1 MRAIVCRE
9 YGPPEVLKVAEVP
22 RPTPGDDEV
31 LLAVRAAGVN
41 PLDSHMSRGR
51 PFIGRLFFGLRRP
64 KDPRCGRDVAGVVE
78 EVGRNVTDLA
88 PGDAVFGACRGAF
101 AELACAQ
108 ASSLVRKPANVSFA
122 PAGAVAVA
130 GYTALQGLRD
140 RGRLQAGQKVLV
152 HAAAG
157 GVGSFAVQIAK
168 ALGAETTGVASAQN
182 LDLVRSLGADD
193 VIDRGREDFTRL
205 DRRWD
210 LILDCWANRPL
221 REVRR
226 ALAPGGAYVA
236 VGGPVGSVAAILAS
250 ALGAAILTRFTGQ
263 RFVQFLA
270 RANRADLETLRELL
284 ESGKLTPFV
293 DRTYRLE
300 ETAVAVRHLGE
311 GHARGKVV
319 VTP

>member
-9 YGPPEVLKVAEVP
+9 YGPPEALELAEVA
-22 RPTPGDDEV
+22 RPAPAEGEV
-31 LLAVRAAGVN
+31 LLAVRAAGIN
-41 PLDSHMSRGR
+41 PLDLHLSRGR
-51 PFIGRLFFGLRRP
+51 PWLLRLMSGLRRP

-78 EVGRNVTDLA
+78 EVGRSVHDLA

-101 AELACAQ
+101 AELACAA
-108 ASSLVRKPANVSFA
+108 ASSLVRKPASVSFA
-122 PAGAVAVA
+122 QAGAVAVA

-140 RGRLQAGQKVLV
+140 HGRLRAGPQVLV

-168 ALGAETTGVASAQN
+168 ALGAQVTGVASAGN

-193 VIDRGREDFTRL
+193 VIDRARADFTRL

-210 LILDCWANRPL
+210 LILDCWASRPL

-226 ALAPGGAYVA
+226 ALVPGGAYVA

-250 ALGAAILTRFTGQ
+250 ALGAAILSRWTGR
-263 RFVQFLA
+263 RFVQFVA
-270 RANRADLETLRELL
+270 RPNPADLETLRELL
-284 ESGKLTPFV
+284 ESGKLNPFV
-293 DRTYRLE
+293 DRTYPLAE
-300 ETAVAVRHLGE
+300 AAAAVRHLGE

-319 VTP
+319 LTP